1 MATESKSADTIVFQQ
16 NLMEIEARGE
26 MRGELK
32 MAVQTVK
39 NVMSKTPQKDI
50 NTVLDDLSY
59 EGELREQ
66 ILKHIVQ

>member
-1 MATESKSADTIVFQQ
+1 MV
-16 NLMEIEARGE
+16 EARGE
-26 MRGELK
+26 ARGELK

-39 NVMSKTPQKDI
+39 NFMSKNPQKDI

-59 EGELREQ
+59 DGELREQ

>member
-39 NVMSKTPQKDI
+39 NVMSKNHQKDV
-50 NTVLDDLSY
+50 NAVMDDLCY